1 MSYWHWK
8 EQVRLIGDIF
18 YTKNKQTGRYDL
30 YVPKSA
36 PSRPMQNNFMMNG
49 MMMNTNQQDVV
60 TGFATSDANR
70 SFIAAQN
77 DNTNGR
83 GNVAEVTVLDG
94 DQQLKPPVGE
104 DGKSKK
110 SADTESPL
118 N

>member
-1 MSYWHWK
+1 
-8 EQVRLIGDIF
+8 
-18 YTKNKQTGRYDL
+18 
-30 YVPKSA
+30 
-36 PSRPMQNNFMMNG
+36 MQNNFMMNN
-49 MMMNTNQQDVV
+49 MMRMNPNQQEQQVV

-77 DNTNGR
+77 DNTNNGR

-104 DGKSKK
+104 DSKSKK
-110 SADTESPL
+110 SADTSSPL

>member
-1 MSYWHWK
+1 
-8 EQVRLIGDIF
+8 
-18 YTKNKQTGRYDL
+18 
-30 YVPKSA
+30 
-36 PSRPMQNNFMMNG
+36 MNG
-49 MMMNTNQQDVV
+49 MMMNTNQQEQQVV

-83 GNVAEVTVLDG
+83 GNVAEVTVMDG
-94 DQQLKPPVGE
+94 DQQLKPPVGGE